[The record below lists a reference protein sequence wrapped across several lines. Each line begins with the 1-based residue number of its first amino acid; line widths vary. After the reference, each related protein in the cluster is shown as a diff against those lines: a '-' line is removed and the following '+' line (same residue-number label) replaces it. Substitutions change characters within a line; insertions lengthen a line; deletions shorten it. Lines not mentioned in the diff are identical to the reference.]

1 MYTQGVGKK
10 TQKTQRGYEIPVPT
24 RKDFED
30 ALSKV
35 AKAPKPSTPRRR
47 PKK

>member
-1 MYTQGVGKK
+1 MDMGEKK
-10 TQKTQRGYEIPVPT
+10 QKTPKGYTIPVPT

-30 ALSKV
+30 ALDKV